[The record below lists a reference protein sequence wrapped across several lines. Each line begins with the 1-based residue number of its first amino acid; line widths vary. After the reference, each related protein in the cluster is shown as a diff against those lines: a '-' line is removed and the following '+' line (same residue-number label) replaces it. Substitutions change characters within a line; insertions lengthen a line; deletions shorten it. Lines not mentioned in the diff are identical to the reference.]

1 MRSCR
6 CKRLGGAT
14 GAVLAVAASAAT
26 LLGAMSSSAVP
37 AHPDDKTILHVL
49 NRVSFG
55 PRPGDVARVREMGLE
70 SYIDQQLHPERI
82 ADTLMNARL
91 NGLTTLTKSSREI
104 ADDYFIPAMR
114 ARVEAKKR
122 RADR

>member
-6 CKRLGGAT
+6 CKRLG

-55 PRPGDVARVREMGLE
+55 PRPGDVARVREILV
-70 SYIDQQLHPERI
+70 DAVTH
-82 ADTLMNARL
+82 
-91 NGLTTLTKSSREI
+91 
-104 ADDYFIPAMR
+104 DYGSI
-114 ARVEAKKR
+114 V
-122 RADR
+122 